1 MAPSRRKGGGKAAAV
16 AAACLKW
23 KVGDLVLA
31 KVKGFPAWPA
41 AVSEPEK
48 WGASTDLKKV
58 FVHFFGTQQIAFCN
72 HTDVEAFTDERK
84 QSLLTKRH
92 AKGSDFVR
100 AVKEI
105 IESYE
110 KLKQQEQA
118 GDPKSAEEATLE
130 SAEDTTLMPQV
141 SEIPTGTSL
150 TQMKSVP
157 SHGRDESTM
166 LNEDASAAE
175 QMLALRDNSVP
186 RNKAC
191 DSAVVKEPRK
201 IATYSSRKRNGG
213 VRSQRCEPQ
222 KNTCSVQRSKS
233 SSRLQTDK
241 LQSSILQNSDGGQSI
256 DDVEDGALRRGK
268 RIRRSSGHSESDD
281 VASSA
286 LNSHGSD
293 EENASEIATVE
304 SDNNTRNEGSGVD
317 SGSKVEQ
324 MDIGGQFLKGDYEL
338 NKGLNFQINIMVK
351 RKKRKPTRKRG
362 TSDVVDPQAKVEAE
376 AVPEAGARDNVQTSQ
391 NSHERFTERPC
402 EDNGDEHLPLV
413 KRARVRMSRAFYG
426 NHEANSSSQVEER
439 SSKDTLV
446 SATAQTSPSDIISSH
461 DTFAVEES
469 RFFEVSAKLSGD
481 MVNVAPSPVE
491 KPHDGMSPSEACVQT
506 VGGREYAMG
515 WNELSKTPNDEAA
528 GPQSNQVSSLPAG
541 EAQTASVPEAVCP
554 EDMKLLTSESDL
566 PVVQCCQVAKIDP
579 SLDPNTVD
587 SSANK
592 ASGICSLSIPSQLS
606 GQDRSK
612 DQDACDSLDYTCE
625 NLNEEGNKSDACV
638 AQVVQSEAI
647 EHSPSSCLVVNKQ
660 ETENMQKAE
669 KMLLKEV
676 HGSLREECAIVK
688 PSQSTPNPP
697 ISATESDVIVDE
709 NVPLNEIGYNK
720 CDGAV
725 EDSRQLKM
733 IGETDDKKQQVQTI
747 NSGSVSEN
755 LSREKMSLSPANTAD
770 TPGNTAD
777 TPARG
782 TPHSSSVYYH
792 ISTAESANDM
802 QNNSSCSP
810 NVPSGEKKNVCD
822 AIVKEEEKIETGVCQ
837 GQKVVSCDVQS
848 TRGSYE
854 DALSSLVR
862 TKESIG
868 RATRLAMDLM
878 KFGVSAKAMEI
889 LAHTLESE
897 SNLKRRVDL
906 FFLVDSIAQCSKGL
920 KGDTGCVYLSA
931 IQVILPRLLAAAVP
945 AGATTQE
952 NRKQCLKVLK
962 LWLER
967 RILPES
973 IVRHH
978 IRELDSHSIVPACL
992 YSRRSARTERSLDD
1006 PVRDMED
1013 MLVDEYGS
1021 NSTLQL
1027 PGFCMPALIMDEEG
1041 GTDSEGGSDSD
1052 EGDFESVT
1060 PEHESRILEE
1070 NVSSSTAERHT
1081 LILEDVDGELE
1092 MEDVAPPWETGNC
1105 AHTDQADNTKV
1116 TNCQLGQQHLPV
1128 FGTSHQ
1134 HASLSSPPL
1143 PSSSPPPP
1151 PLPPAPLSQQGQCAM
1166 PDSYL
1171 NGFGNGGYRNMHG
1184 DHQAGPLRMNPPQSG
1199 STMHYQ
1205 GPESSYSSGVQLTNS
1220 IPQTDG
1226 SNFQHMPYPSHPQP
1240 PPPPPPPQHQYSFT
1254 EPGHLLK
1261 SRRDAPSYSHRS
1273 HYVPNFDERNF
1284 HDNHERMRHAPY
1296 DNRDN
1301 WRYQPSSSYGSRYE
1315 DKHKAPYPSSSYNG
1329 IPPRESERYQNQR
1342 WDHPP
1347 RQYNNRHPLHP
1358 KPHSDGP
1365 VPVGMRDPGMWHQR
1379 SD

>member
-1 MAPSRRKGGGKAAAV
+1 
-16 AAACLKW
+16 
-23 KVGDLVLA
+23 VGDLVLA

-41 AVSEPEK
+41 VVSEPEK
-48 WGASTDLKKV
+48 WDASPDSKKV

-72 HTDVEAFTDERK
+72 PGDVEAFTEERK
-84 QSLLTKRH
+84 QSLLTRRH

-110 KLKQQEQA
+110 KLKQQERA
-118 GDPKSAEEATLE
+118 SDPKSAEEGTLG
-130 SAEDTTLMPQV
+130 SAENTTLMPQV
-141 SEIPTGTSL
+141 IEIPTATSL
-150 TQMKSVP
+150 TQMNSDP
-157 SHGRDESTM
+157 SHGRDESTL

-175 QMLALRDNSVP
+175 QMLALRDNSGP

-213 VRSQRCEPQ
+213 VRSQNCAPQ
-222 KNTCSVQRSKS
+222 NETCPVQRSKS
-233 SSRLQTDK
+233 PSRLQTEK
-241 LQSSILQNSDGGQSI
+241 LQSSMLQNSDGGQTI
-256 DDVEDGALRRGK
+256 DDVEDGALRREK

-281 VASSA
+281 VATSS

-304 SDNNTRNEGSGVD
+304 SDNNRNEGNGVD

-324 MDIGGQFLKGDYEL
+324 IDIGGKFLEGDYDL

-362 TSDVVDPQAKVEAE
+362 TSDVVDPQAKVEGE
-376 AVPEAGARDNVQTSQ
+376 AVPEAGARNNVQTSQ
-391 NSHERFTERPC
+391 NSHEKFTERPC
-402 EDNGDEHLPLV
+402 EENGDEHLPLV

-426 NHEANSSSQVEER
+426 NHEANSSLQAEER
-439 SSKDTLV
+439 SPKDTVV

-469 RFFEVSAKLSGD
+469 KFFEVSAKLSGD

-491 KPHDGMSPSEACVQT
+491 KSHDGMSPSEACVQT
-506 VGGREYAMG
+506 VREREYAMG
-515 WNELSKTPNDEAA
+515 WNELSKTPDDKSA
-528 GPQSNQVSSLPAG
+528 GPQYNQVSSLPAG

-554 EDMKLLTSESDL
+554 EVLKLLTSESDL
-566 PVVQCCQVAKIDP
+566 PAVQYCQVAKIEP
-579 SLDPNTVD
+579 SMDPNTVD
-587 SSANK
+587 SSANN
-592 ASGICSLSIPSQLS
+592 ASEICSLSIPSQLS
-606 GQDRSK
+606 GQDRSN
-612 DQDACDSLDYTCE
+612 DQDACVSLE
-625 NLNEEGNKSDACV
+625 NSREYLNEEGSKIDACV

-660 ETENMQKAE
+660 ETENMPKTVN
-669 KMLLKEV
+669 MLLKEG
-676 HGSLREECAIVK
+676 HGSLGEECAIVE
-688 PSQSTPNPP
+688 PAQCTPNLP
-697 ISATESDVIVDE
+697 ISATESDVIVGE
-709 NVPLNEIGYNK
+709 NVPLNEIGCTK
-720 CDGAV
+720 CEDAV

-733 IGETDDKKQQVQTI
+733 IGETNDQKQQVQTN
-747 NSGSVSEN
+747 NSVLVSEN
-755 LSREKMSLSPANTAD
+755 LSREKMSFSPAI
-770 TPGNTAD
+770 TAD

-792 ISTAESANDM
+792 ISTSESANDM
-802 QNNSSCSP
+802 QNNSSGSP
-810 NVPSGEKKNVCD
+810 NIPTGEKKNDCD

-848 TRGSYE
+848 TRESYE
-854 DALSSLVR
+854 DALCSLVR

-868 RATRLAMDLM
+868 RATCLAMDLM

-1013 MLVDEYGS
+1013 MLVDEYGR
-1021 NSTLQL
+1021 L
-1027 PGFCMPALIMDEEG
+1027 
-1041 GTDSEGGSDSD
+1041 
-1052 EGDFESVT
+1052 DF
-1060 PEHESRILEE
+1060 
-1070 NVSSSTAERHT
+1070 
-1081 LILEDVDGELE
+1081 
-1092 MEDVAPPWETGNC
+1092 
-1105 AHTDQADNTKV
+1105 
-1116 TNCQLGQQHLPV
+1116 
-1128 FGTSHQ
+1128 
-1134 HASLSSPPL
+1134 
-1143 PSSSPPPP
+1143 
-1151 PLPPAPLSQQGQCAM
+1151 
-1166 PDSYL
+1166 
-1171 NGFGNGGYRNMHG
+1171 
-1184 DHQAGPLRMNPPQSG
+1184 
-1199 STMHYQ
+1199 
-1205 GPESSYSSGVQLTNS
+1205 
-1220 IPQTDG
+1220 
-1226 SNFQHMPYPSHPQP
+1226 
-1240 PPPPPPPQHQYSFT
+1240 SF
-1254 EPGHLLK
+1254 
-1261 SRRDAPSYSHRS
+1261 
-1273 HYVPNFDERNF
+1273 F
-1284 HDNHERMRHAPY
+1284 
-1296 DNRDN
+1296 
-1301 WRYQPSSSYGSRYE
+1301 
-1315 DKHKAPYPSSSYNG
+1315 
-1329 IPPRESERYQNQR
+1329 I
-1342 WDHPP
+1342 
-1347 RQYNNRHPLHP
+1347 
-1358 KPHSDGP
+1358 
-1365 VPVGMRDPGMWHQR
+1365 
-1379 SD
+1379 